1 MIRGMYPNDKDNL
14 FSDDDDN
21 IKVNVINSAVSRH
34 PPSGKT
40 RTNGGVCPLRISSTT
55 NAVINVKPQVATLR
69 DF

>member
-1 MIRGMYPNDKDNL
+1 MDPSDEDKL
-14 FSDDDDN
+14 FSSNDDN
-21 IKVNVINSAVSRH
+21 IEVNARNSALIRH

-40 RTNGGVCPLRISSTT
+40 RKNGGVCPLDISSTT